1 MEKADEKILQKAE
14 HLAEIE
20 RWREAV
26 PLLAKVIA
34 KNSQHFHANCLLS
47 LCHYNLKDFPAALED
62 AERAIAAEPEEEWGH
77 RLRSVALTE
86 QGKKKEALKAVE
98 EAVRLDP
105 DEPFALQTLIYAL
118 LNLGKN
124 KRAEEIA
131 LRMRESFPEME
142 LTFFALGNVYLQSG
156 NTYEAEHCFREALRL
171 NPNSADARNNL
182 GVALLRQ
189 NQAADNSLFKSNNLS
204 ILNADSEEDEIQRHF
219 TEAVKLEP
227 TNETAA
233 ENLKNQFSYFNVLYG
248 GLVFI
253 PFILIVFF
261 VAPAMTVLMTLLG
274 FYGFLKLLFEIRR
287 KRKQLTPELRMFLKT
302 SMGKGLIYRLEEF
315 TAFAKSIYQKTWKPH
330 ALAFFALVIC
340 YGDFGATA
348 NFGSR
353 NINQAL
359 AYILIIVSGI
369 WLQSELRKD

>member
-1 MEKADEKILQKAE
+1 METSDEKLLQKAE

-26 PLLAKVIA
+26 PLLTKVIA
-34 KNSQHFHANCLLS
+34 KSPQDFRANCLLS
-47 LCHYNLKDFPAALED
+47 LCHYNLKDFPAALEY

-86 QGKKKEALKAVE
+86 QGRKKEALRAAE

-105 DEPFALQTLIYAL
+105 DESFALQTLINAL
-118 LNLGKN
+118 LSCGKN

-131 LRMRESFPEME
+131 LKMRELFPEME
-142 LTFFALGNVYLQSG
+142 LTFFALGNVYLQRG

-189 NQAADNSLFKSNNLS
+189 NQAADNSLFKSSNLS
-204 ILNADSEEDEIQRHF
+204 ILKTGGEEDEIQRHF

-253 PFILIVFF
+253 PFLFIAFFIAPGMTIL
-261 VAPAMTVLMTLLG
+261 MMLLG
-274 FYGFLKLLFEIRR
+274 IYGFLKLFFEVRR
-287 KRKQLTPELRMFLKT
+287 KRKRLAPELQMFLKVPA
-302 SMGKGLIYRLEEF
+302 GKGINYRLEEF
-315 TAFAKSIYQKTWKPH
+315 IPFAKSIYKKR
-330 ALAFFALVIC
+330 
-340 YGDFGATA
+340 
-348 NFGSR
+348 GSR
-353 NINQAL
+353 TH
-359 AYILIIVSGI
+359 
-369 WLQSELRKD
+369 WLFSL